1 MLHKSDW
8 LPWQRRPQP
17 GGAGSGGSSHCGA
30 DSREDSETQRP
41 SILATE
47 TGGDGEGDREGVER
61 VEDGQPNKEKEVNTS
76 VDTPNSGDSECAA
89 REEAVMEVERVETS
103 RTESGSEAVRVG
115 GGEGVE
121 GREEGEVTGGEGGS
135 GEGGEGGEGGS
146 GEGGKGGSGEGGEGG
161 RGEGGEGGSGE
172 GGSGEGGEGGSGER
186 GEGEGV
192 SSGEAAAQSDSRAR
206 PSTTLLGRYSII
218 SAQHNYMCS
227 VVVVHVQ
234 TNPCT
239 VTFSSAQALPQT
251 GEERS
256 GV

>member
-1 MLHKSDW
+1 MD
-8 LPWQRRPQP
+8 
-17 GGAGSGGSSHCGA
+17 
-30 DSREDSETQRP
+30 
-41 SILATE
+41 
-47 TGGDGEGDREGVER
+47 GDREG
-61 VEDGQPNKEKEVNTS
+61 VEDGQPNKEKEVNAS

-121 GREEGEVTGGEGGS
+121 EREEGEVTGGEVGVSVGGGG

-146 GEGGKGGSGEGGEGG
+146 GVGGGGD
-161 RGEGGEGGSGE
+161 
-172 GGSGEGGEGGSGER
+172 EGGSGER

-192 SSGEAAAQSDSRAR
+192 SSGEATAQSDSRAR

>member
-17 GGAGSGGSSHCGA
+17 GGARSGGSSRSGT

-47 TGGDGEGDREGVER
+47 TGGDGEGDREGVGR
-61 VEDGQPNKEKEVNTS
+61 VEDGQPNKEKEVNAS

-89 REEAVMEVERVETS
+89 IEEAVMEVERVESST
-103 RTESGSEAVRVG
+103 TESGSEAVRVG

-121 GREEGEVTGGEGGS
+121 GGEEGEVTGGEVGVSVGREGGEGGS
-135 GEGGEGGEGGS
+135 GEGGEG
-146 GEGGKGGSGEGGEGG
+146 
-161 RGEGGEGGSGE
+161 
-172 GGSGEGGEGGSGER
+172 
-186 GEGEGV
+186 EGV
-192 SSGEAAAQSDSRAR
+192 SLGETAAQSDSRTR
-206 PSTTLLGRYSII
+206 PSTALLGRYSII
-218 SAQHNYMCS
+218 FAQHNYMCS
-227 VVVVHVQ
+227 VVVVHVL
-234 TNPCT
+234 TYPCN
-239 VTFSSAQALPQT
+239 VTLSSAQALPQT